1 MVSIGT
7 FQDQFSYTHKC
18 GGTVIS
24 KKHVLTA
31 AHCFETNN
39 YLRMTLILGTDDLT
53 DQKAVGYVENDIKR
67 IYIHDD
73 YNSRKFAFIFGEK
86 INLQFQTDKTKVN
99 NSSTNCLLN
108 KINANFYLYF
118 SAAFSYFDIAIAEV
132 RDEIEFGY
140 NVWPICLPE
149 LASLDLN
156 LR

>member
-73 YNSRKFAFIFGEK
+73 YNSRKFAFIFGGEK
-86 INLQFQTDKTKVN
+86 SIFNFKLIKQK
-99 NSSTNCLLN
+99 STTHQQ
-108 KINANFYLYF
+108 
-118 SAAFSYFDIAIAEV
+118 IA
-132 RDEIEFGY
+132 Y
-140 NVWPICLPE
+140 
-149 LASLDLN
+149 
-156 LR
+156 